1 MAQAPIITFY
11 SYKGG
16 TGRSMGL
23 ANTAWIL
30 ASNGMRVLALDWDL
44 EAPGLHR
51 FFHPFLPDKNLS
63 FSDGVIDLM
72 WDFVTAAADPEAEHA
87 TGWHE
92 KLAVIPPYV
101 MSVEYP
107 FPKRGTIDL
116 VPAGR
121 QNHLYAKTVTSFDWT
136 NFYEN
141 LGGGGFLEALKRSM
155 RADYDYVLIDSRTG
169 LSDTAGICTVQLPDI
184 LVDCFSL
191 STQAIDGAAA
201 VATSVHRQRGA
212 QQLRIFPIPMRV
224 EDGEQDK
231 LDASRDYARAQFG
244 PFLSHIP
251 DPERYWGEVEVPYRR
266 YYAYEEILA
275 TIGDRP
281 QQVGTILAVTERI
294 VGYLTADEV
303 TRLGSPVPE
312 QERRRLLALFQRGRT
327 SEHGRADRQV
337 AGSPRVFI
345 SFAYDSAEQF
355 EAIRDLWY
363 LLRGRGVDA
372 RLDLAPGQRD
382 QDWPGWQA
390 DQVRQAQ
397 VVLVVASPGYR
408 QSQAI
413 DTDPIGDAYRADPRR
428 FIAVVLPR
436 GSAADVPEFLE
447 RDEAEVV
454 SVTALTAD
462 GIEPVVRRI
471 ERLVPAPLSDQRLPE
486 SSWYKQLRKRSVDL
500 AVASAADDL
509 GRVVFREWQA
519 YLRAS
524 GQLDPFPLPVR
535 WSSSTKQTAAVA
547 PPQSPISG
555 TVAELGDAFM
565 SLPRGRMV
573 LLGAPGSGKTTAVV
587 QLALSLLDQREVGSA
602 TPIPVL
608 TSPASW
614 NPDAESLDVWM
625 ARRLRV
631 AYGLAGDT
639 SDRLIRTGMI
649 MPVLDSLDE
658 LPGST
663 WLSAT
668 SELER
673 HSVSATFVVT
683 ARMDE
688 YEQEVRTTG
697 RAISGATVLVLEPLD
712 LADAIAYLSASA
724 VSDDHRWQKFFTEAG
739 GHPDAPAL
747 RALRTPQYLWLARER
762 YRSPL
767 TDPTELL
774 RLPNRTAVE
783 RDLVG
788 TLFASY
794 ERAPSTS
801 NLGPSNSADKARRWL
816 TFIARYLRARH
827 SDALAVWELPEAL
840 PTVERAALF
849 GLAGLPLVAGAVALG
864 YFLASL
870 VTVTSR
876 LSLLLGLSFAI
887 AVLANAV
894 ARAAVPPQSRSRSWR
909 ILPGPRSPDKADPRG
924 VLRASRRAALTA
936 LLAAGMAGG
945 AAVAT
950 VLAHRKSGWLAPGLT
965 GAALTAVET
974 AVPLLWLS
982 VWIRYVITKIW
993 LGSRGLLP
1001 LRLVVFLEGA
1011 RRQGL
1016 LRRTGAVYR
1025 FRYAALQD
1033 LFAGDSS
1040 QAARRLGSSRHH

>member
-51 FFHPFLPDKNLS
+51 FFHPFLPDQNLA
-63 FSDGVIDLM
+63 FSSGVIDLM
-72 WDFVTAAADPEAEHA
+72 WDFVTGAADPEAMHER
-87 TGWHE
+87 GWHE

-107 FPKRGTIDL
+107 FPERGRIDL

-231 LDASRDYARAQFG
+231 LEASRDYARAQFG
-244 PFLSHIP
+244 PFLSHIQ

-281 QQVGTILAVTERI
+281 QQEGTILAVTERI
-294 VGYLTADEV
+294 VGYLTGDQV
-303 TRLGSPVPE
+303 TRLGSAVPE

-327 SEHGRADRQV
+327 SEHGHADRQV
-337 AGSPRVFI
+337 AGSPQVFI

-372 RLDLAPGQRD
+372 RLDQAPGQRD

-390 DQVRQAQ
+390 DQIRQAQ
-397 VVLVVASPGYR
+397 VVLLVASPGFR
-408 QSQAI
+408 QRHAI
-413 DTDPIGDAYRADPRR
+413 DVHPISDAYRADPRR
-428 FIAVVLPR
+428 VIVVVLPR
-436 GSAADVPEFLE
+436 GSAADVPEFLGPNKVK
-447 RDEAEVV
+447 AI

-462 GIEPVVRRI
+462 GIEPLVRRI
-471 ERLVPAPLSDQRLPE
+471 EGLVPASLPDQRVPA
-486 SSWYKQLRKRSVDL
+486 STWYRQLREMIIDP
-500 AVASAADDL
+500 AVARAADDL
-509 GRVVFREWQA
+509 SRVVAREWEA
-519 YLRAS
+519 SFRAS
-524 GQLDPFPLPVR
+524 GLLDGYPLPVR
-535 WSSSTKQTAAVA
+535 WSSSSKQATAVA

-555 TVAELGDAFM
+555 TVAELADAFM
-565 SLPRGRMV
+565 SLSLGRMV

-587 QLALSLLDQREVGSA
+587 RLALDVLEKREPGSA

-608 TSPASW
+608 MSPASW
-614 NPDAESLDVWM
+614 NPDAERLDDWII
-625 ARRLRV
+625 RRLRID
-631 AYGLAGDT
+631 YGLAD
-639 SDRLIRTGMI
+639 DDAHRLIQMGMI

-663 WLSAT
+663 WLRAT

-673 HSVSATFVVT
+673 HSLSTATFVIT
-683 ARMDE
+683 ARTDE
-688 YEQEVRTTG
+688 YEQEIRTTG

-712 LADAIAYLSASA
+712 LADASAYLSASA
-724 VSDDHRWQKFFTEAG
+724 VIDDHRWQTFFAQARERV
-739 GHPDAPAL
+739 DASAL
-747 RALRTPQYLWLARER
+747 RPLRTPQYLWLARET

-774 RLPNRTAVE
+774 RLPDRAAVE
-783 RDLVG
+783 RHLVG
-788 TLFASY
+788 SLFAASY
-794 ERAPSTS
+794 DQVSSFGPRYSVEAER
-801 NLGPSNSADKARRWL
+801 GWL
-816 TFIARYLRARH
+816 TFIARSLRARD
-827 SDALAVWELPEAL
+827 SDGLAVWELPDVL
-840 PTVERAALF
+840 PTVERAPLF
-849 GLAGLPLVAGAVALG
+849 GLAGLPLVAGGVALG

-876 LSLLLGLSFAI
+876 LWQALGIFLAI
-887 AVLANAV
+887 AVV
-894 ARAAVPPQSRSRSWR
+894 ASAGAWAADPPQSRRRGRR
-909 ILPGPRSPDKADPRG
+909 ILPWPRSPDKADPRG
-924 VLRASRRAALTA
+924 VLRASRRATLTA
-936 LLAAGMAGG
+936 VLAAALAGG
-945 AAVAT
+945 AVAAT
-950 VLAHRKSGWLAPGLT
+950 VFLAHRKSGWLEPGSI

-974 AVPLLWLS
+974 AVALLSSS
-982 VWIRYVITKIW
+982 VWARYVITKIW
-993 LGSRGLLP
+993 LAASRRLP
-1001 LRLVVFLEGA
+1001 LRLLDFLESA

-1033 LFAGDSS
+1033 LLAGDSS
-1040 QAARRLGSSRHH
+1040 QAAGGE